1 MAGPRER
8 ERIRPF
14 GAYNQPP
21 KKKFKKNFENIWWL
35 KLNLLPLHP
44 LSKTIAQQQEEF
56 FERFI
61 DKQTSSTSPIHYIL
75 YDVIE
80 KKQEPSINIY

>member
-8 ERIRPF
+8 ERIRPLEHPT
-14 GAYNQPP
+14 NRR
-21 KKKFKKNFENIWWL
+21 KKVQKNLENIWRL